1 MEWFANALPFFLSG
15 LNYLIV
21 LVLVPRIFVSKEES
35 SHILL
40 WIVLIVTVPFVGVLS
55 WWFFSNRRIRRKKT
69 ALQLSEEAKRK
80 KLERTRKCFI
90 ERLQPYQPNAGEQSE
105 ALKADLLQLAH
116 ELDQSLP
123 YMNNLLDPFENQA
136 LALQSILEALRK
148 ATEWIHLEFYIFKP
162 DSVGKAVLAILEEK
176 AAAGIQVR
184 LLVDDVG
191 SSELKGRDTQALVEA
206 GGEVARFAP
215 IRPLIRPWSLHF
227 RNHRKIL
234 SIDGRIGFTGS
245 FNIGEE
251 YFPSS
256 QRDFPHSFRDQ
267 AIRIEGPA
275 VQKME
280 EVFLED
286 WFFATNIDISTYL
299 TFAPWKDRHEG
310 KEMVHFIG
318 SGPDTSESGTIHKLF
333 FAAMSSARKQI
344 LLTTPY
350 FVPGTEI
357 LLALETAAL
366 RGVEVK
372 LLLPSKSDVRLTK
385 IAGMSFYK
393 RLQEAGCKIF
403 EYQPGILHAK
413 TLVVDGC
420 WASVGSANMDRR
432 SFSLNWEANLVFY
445 GKEISEQLVRIFEK
459 DLKESIEITH
469 PPQSNPLMLG
479 FARILAPLL

>member
-1 MEWFANALPFFLSG
+1 MEGLANALPFILSG

-21 LVLVPRIFVSKEES
+21 LILVPRIFVSKEES

-40 WIVLIVTVPFVGVLS
+40 WIILIVTVPFAGALS

-69 ALQLSEEAKRK
+69 ALQLSEEAKRL
-80 KLERTRKCFI
+80 KLAQTHKHFT
-90 ERLQPYQPNAGEQSE
+90 ERLEPYQPNQTEQSQ
-105 ALKADLLQLAH
+105 ALKADLLELAH
-116 ELDQSLP
+116 ELDHSLP
-123 YMNNLLDPFENQA
+123 YMNNVLDPFEDQA
-136 LALQSILEALRK
+136 RAFDSILAALRS
-148 ATEWIHLEFYIFKP
+148 AQEWIHLEFYIFRP
-162 DSVGKAVLAILEEK
+162 DRAGREVLAILEEK
-176 AAAGIQVR
+176 AAQGVQVR

-191 SSELKGRDTQALVEA
+191 SSELKTRDTETLVRA

-215 IRPLIRPWSLHF
+215 IRPLARPWSLHF

-234 SIDGRIGFTGS
+234 SIDGRVGFTGS
-245 FNIGEE
+245 FNIGDE
-251 YFPSS
+251 YFPPS
-256 QRDFPHSFRDQ
+256 QQSCPHSFRDQ

-286 WFFATNIDISTYL
+286 WFFATGIDISTYL
-299 TFAPWKDRHEG
+299 DFSPWKDRREG

-333 FAAMSSARKQI
+333 FAAMSSARHQI

-350 FVPGTEI
+350 FVPGDEI

-385 IAGMSFYK
+385 IAGMSFYA
-393 RLQEAGCKIF
+393 RLLKAGCQIY

-432 SFSLNWEANLVFY
+432 SFYLNWEANLVFY
-445 GKEISEQLVRIFEK
+445 GREISEQLIRIFEK
-459 DLKESIEITH
+459 DLEDSLEIH
-469 PPQSNPLMLG
+469 QAPQNNPIMLG
-479 FARILAPLL
+479 IARVLAPLL

>member
-1 MEWFANALPFFLSG
+1 MEWLANALPFILSG

-40 WIVLIVTVPFVGVLS
+40 WIVLIVTIPFVGALS

-69 ALQLSEEAKRK
+69 ALQLSEEAKRQ
-80 KLERTRKCFI
+80 KLAQTRKGFT
-90 ERLQPYQPNAGEQSE
+90 ERLQPYQPNEEEQRD
-105 ALKADLLQLAH
+105 AFKGDLLELAH
-116 ELDQSLP
+116 ELDHSLP
-123 YMNNLLDPFENQA
+123 YMNNLLDPFEDQA
-136 LALQSILEALRK
+136 LALESILDALRNAK
-148 ATEWIHLEFYIFKP
+148 EWIHLEFYIFRP
-162 DSVGKAVLAILEEK
+162 DSVGKTVLAILEEK
-176 AAAGIQVR
+176 AAAGVQIR

-191 SSELKGRDTQALVEA
+191 SSELKGRDTQSLVEA

-234 SIDGRIGFTGS
+234 SVDGRIGFTGS

-251 YFPSS
+251 YFPPS
-256 QRDFPHSFRDQ
+256 QQSCPHSFRDQ

-286 WFFATNIDISTYL
+286 WFFATGRDISTYL
-299 TFAPWKDRHEG
+299 TFSPWKNRHEG

-318 SGPDTSESGTIHKLF
+318 SGPDISESGTIHKLF

-350 FVPGTEI
+350 FVPGPEI

-385 IAGMSFYK
+385 IAGMSFYE
-393 RLQEAGCKIF
+393 RLLHAGCRVF

-445 GKEISEQLVRIFEK
+445 GRAISEQLIRIFEK
-459 DLKESIEITH
+459 DLQESFEVTK
-469 PPQSNPLMLG
+469 PPQSNPIMLG
-479 FARILAPLL
+479 IARVLAPLL